1 MITDLE
7 AKTRLMEIVAEL
19 ETNEQHSAAIREQ
32 ALQLIQD
39 MNNEEEGGEQ

>member
-1 MITDLE
+1 MITNLE
-7 AKTRLMEIVAEL
+7 IQTRLMEIVAEL

-39 MNNEEEGGEQ
+39 MNNDEKGDEQ